1 MNNEFYT
8 NSIQLDQI
16 IVEKLKNST
25 KTSELQ
31 TMTNPELIN
40 EINSLKYLLYIINQ
54 DRMTLRHN
62 LLRISS
68 RVQSLS
74 ERDSI
79 QKLDENDIEG
89 LTYHLGLYEATGNS
103 SEICTVVNTSLLP
116 YSCEN
121 TEREFSSFTVSPQI
135 SPRFPME
142 TVLTPFQST
151 EVTTNK
157 NSNKCV
163 KPPVIPSEIS
173 EDSFSSS
180 QDNLLDC
187 SNYLMQHNGDDD
199 VYPSNT
205 SSSCNSRK
213 NSI

>member
-1 MNNEFYT
+1 
-8 NSIQLDQI
+8 
-16 IVEKLKNST
+16 
-25 KTSELQ
+25 
-31 TMTNPELIN
+31 
-40 EINSLKYLLYIINQ
+40 
-54 DRMTLRHN
+54 
-62 LLRISS
+62 LLRVSS

-79 QKLDENDIEG
+79 QKFDEKDIEG
-89 LTYHLGLYEATGNS
+89 LVYHLGLYEATGNS

-151 EVTTNK
+151 EVTGNK
-157 NSNKCV
+157 NHNKCA
-163 KPPVIPSEIS
+163 KAPVIPYEIS

-180 QDNLLDC
+180 QTDNLLDC

-199 VYPSNT
+199 DYPSNS

-213 NSI
+213 NSMQL